1 MNDGFFIEG
10 SECNVLWLAQQNC
23 VSHGEEGETTH
34 GESMYLA
41 CVTIKR
47 LSKYVSFDHCTEQQS
62 KKLWLVFF
70 GFPDYASDGSIIV
83 SL

>member
-1 MNDGFFIEG
+1 MEKKGKQLTENQCIYHA
-10 SECNVLWLAQQNC
+10 W
-23 VSHGEEGETTH
+23 
-34 GESMYLA
+34 
-41 CVTIKR
+41 R
-47 LSKYVSFDHCTEQQS
+47 LSVFLKYVFFDHCTEQQS

>member
-1 MNDGFFIEG
+1 
-10 SECNVLWLAQQNC
+10 
-23 VSHGEEGETTH
+23 
-34 GESMYLA
+34 MYLA

>member
-1 MNDGFFIEG
+1 MRDDF
-10 SECNVLWLAQQNC
+10 L
-23 VSHGEEGETTH
+23 
-34 GESMYLA
+34 
-41 CVTIKR
+41 
-47 LSKYVSFDHCTEQQS
+47 KYVSFDHCTEQQS